1 MCPETIRWRAIECMQ
16 LAQDPAEPEYR
27 ALLLD
32 LAHCWAN
39 LANAV
44 ERYQL
49 FAEAAE
55 AAKSVEAVSVNDV
68 RPKRRLRNPRAARP
82 RRKRAD
88 LARSSPVHKP
98 RRQARSLSLRG
109 IAGR

>member
-16 LAQDPAEPEYR
+16 FAQNPAEPEYR

-49 FAEAAE
+49 FAETAE
-55 AAKSVEAVSVNDV
+55 AAKAAEPVLPNDV
-68 RPKRRLRNPRAARP
+68 RPKRRLRTPRAARR

-88 LARSSPVHKP
+88 FARSSSVRKP
-98 RRQARSLSLRG
+98 RRQAQSLTLRG
-109 IAGR
+109 SGRR

>member
-1 MCPETIRWRAIECMQ
+1 MQ
-16 LAQDPAEPEYR
+16 FAQNPAEPQRR

-32 LAHCWAN
+32 LAHCWAS
-39 LANAV
+39 LANAI

-55 AAKSVEAVSVNDV
+55 AVETKLINDV
-68 RPKRRLRNPRAARP
+68 RPKRRPPNPRAAGR

-88 LARSSPVHKP
+88 HPARSSSLRQP
-98 RRQARSLSLRG
+98 RRQARALPRRG